1 VELAAYRLVQEA
13 MTNVLKHAD
22 RKEATVV
29 IAHRADGID
38 LQIASPHT
46 DRAPTPRAPHAAP
59 HAVGLGLAGMRDRV
73 RAQRG
78 RFAAGAEPDGRFVV
92 RAWLP
97 RGDR

>member
-46 DRAPTPRAPHAAP
+46 DRAPTPRAGHAA
-59 HAVGLGLAGMRDRV
+59 GLGLAGMRGRV

>member
-1 VELAAYRLVQEA
+1 MELAAYRLVQEA

-29 IAHRADGID
+29 IDHRADGIH
-38 LQIASPHT
+38 LEISSPHP
-46 DRAPTPRAPHAAP
+46 DRVPTPHRARRA
-59 HAVGLGLAGMRDRV
+59 GLGLSGMRDRV
-73 RAQRG
+73 LTQRG
-78 RFAAGAEPDGRFVV
+78 RFSAGPEPDGRFVV